1 MMPVDLACDSAG
13 FSQLGAVLFPLML
26 TTFSLPR
33 IKKRFSGKATK
44 GSSRS
49 NGHSPQT
56 KPMRESERLARSPE
70 REALRA
76 QHGVRLVTDEEEG
89 TGIDKLPNGV
99 YGFTYA
105 PMQWDAPLFRTRTHQ
120 GFEIHKL
127 PDGTELLI
135 GYLSSEEADQ
145 MATATEPITIHLF
158 ADPGERADKLVC
170 IPLERVVRH
179 KQHSERTG
187 SGLELELAPVT

>member
-1 MMPVDLACDSAG
+1 MMPIDLACDSAG
-13 FSQLGAVLFPLML
+13 FGQLGFILFPLAL

-33 IKKRFSGKATK
+33 IKELISRKTTR
-44 GSSRS
+44 GSSKS
-49 NGHSPQT
+49 NGQSQRA
-56 KPMRESERLARSPE
+56 KPMRESERIAQQPE
-70 REALRA
+70 RKALRD

-89 TGIDKLPNGV
+89 TGIDKLPDGV

-135 GYLSSEEADQ
+135 GYLSSEEASQ
-145 MATATEPITIHLF
+145 MAEATEPVTIHLF
-158 ADPGERADKLVC
+158 ADPGDRADKLVC
-170 IPLERVVRH
+170 IPLERVRRH

-187 SGLELELAPVT
+187 NGLEMELAPVT